1 MEFDRKVNDPRFKYF
16 SDKKR
21 NVITYHNS
29 AADFEQNEIIEKII
43 YEERN

>member
-1 MEFDRKVNDPRFKYF
+1 LDFDRSVKDPRFKYF

-21 NVITYHNS
+21 NVITYQNN

-43 YEERN
+43 YEERD